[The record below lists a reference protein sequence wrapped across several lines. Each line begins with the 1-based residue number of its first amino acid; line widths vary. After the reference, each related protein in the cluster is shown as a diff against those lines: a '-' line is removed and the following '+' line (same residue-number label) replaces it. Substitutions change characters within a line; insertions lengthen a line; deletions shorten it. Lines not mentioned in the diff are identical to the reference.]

1 MVLVAGLCLC
11 VGLLGGGLL
20 VYRKLQAPVQAA
32 QPAALSGELPIA
44 SVKSARVG
52 DSLTVT
58 VGPAPATD
66 GQLATL
72 TMINSYGPRVYRS
85 SFAAGTARFLI
96 PGTDTHQSGTA
107 SLIATAGGAQGQS
120 SLTLQPDAPIDP
132 IVPLVGP
139 RSITSDAG
147 HWTMAVS
154 VPFDRFGNPV
164 ADGTAVNMRALHPGD
179 QLELQGTQTR
189 NQVAWTRIY
198 SRTRAGRTTVSMTA
212 AGKHGPDAN
221 FMEVPGW
228 PVPFSLS
235 ASPANLPADGRQ
247 LVTIRSDVIR
257 DQYGNPMLDG
267 TLVTFV
273 VDTPQGQPRFIPAY
287 TIDGVAKAQLQAPS
301 EPGTLNVRA
310 EIYDAESQPLK
321 VSFADGPAINTFPV
335 VAKVDSTGRAIEL
348 TAGPLL
354 GALRQ
359 FIPDGSAVEF
369 LLIDASGQH
378 TRVEAISE
386 GGYAHAVVR
395 MAELPLG
402 SYTAEASAG
411 SGHGQLMFH
420 LPYEELG
427 QQPVDGRQ

>member
-1 MVLVAGLCLC
+1 MTRRRVVMLVAGLCLC
-11 VGLLGGGLL
+11 VGMLGGGLL
-20 VYRKLQAPVQAA
+20 LYRKMQAPAQVI
-32 QPAALSGELPIA
+32 QPAALSGALLIA
-44 SVKSARVG
+44 SVKTARVG

-58 VGPAPATD
+58 VGPAPASD
-66 GQLATL
+66 GQAATL

-85 SFAAGTARFLI
+85 SFAGGTARFLI
-96 PGTDTHQSGTA
+96 SGDDTRQSGMAT
-107 SLIATAGGAQGQS
+107 LIASAGGALGRS
-120 SLTLQPDAPIDP
+120 SLTIEPDAPVDP

-139 RSITSDAG
+139 RSITSDG
-147 HWTMAVS
+147 EHWTMAVS

-179 QLELQGTQTR
+179 QLEIQDTQTR
-189 NQVAWTRIY
+189 NLVAWSRIY

-221 FMEVPGW
+221 FMEVPSW
-228 PVPFSLS
+228 PVPFSLT

-301 EPGTLNVRA
+301 EPGTLSVRA
-310 EIYDAESQPLK
+310 EIYDAESRPLE

-335 VAKVDSTGRAIEL
+335 KANVDAAGQAIEL
-348 TAGPLL
+348 IAGPML
-354 GALRQ
+354 GALQQ
-359 FIPDGSAVEF
+359 FIPDGTAVEF

-378 TRVEAISE
+378 TSVESVSE
-386 GGYAHAVVR
+386 GGYARVVVR

-402 SYTAEASAG
+402 RYTAQATVG
-411 SGHGQLMFH
+411 SGHGQLEFQ
-420 LPYEELG
+420 LPYNDLEL
-427 QQPVDGRQ
+427 